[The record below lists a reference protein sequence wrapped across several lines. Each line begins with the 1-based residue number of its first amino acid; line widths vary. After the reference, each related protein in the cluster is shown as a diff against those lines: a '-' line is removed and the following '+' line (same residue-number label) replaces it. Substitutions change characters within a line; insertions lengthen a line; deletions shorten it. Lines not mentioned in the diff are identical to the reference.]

1 MRLLFQ
7 SRFSRTHCVMM
18 FSLCLFVQVTHLSR
32 HAAWEAIICTG
43 FFLGHHGP
51 LLGIGLCKGR
61 DQGGPCFLG
70 SMSTSSLARIIRV
83 IFLKEHSLL
92 YFTDP
97 KIVNVALVPQRKY
110 RKVQK
115 EKGKSLRNSPFRSH
129 FLVSFGGLFP
139 IFPYLCVCVCVCI
152 HFIYIYYF

>member
-18 FSLCLFVQVTHLSR
+18 FSLCLFVQVTHLSS

-51 LLGIGLCKGR
+51 PLGIGLCKGR
-61 DQGGPCFLG
+61 DQGGPCFLR
-70 SMSTSSLARIIRV
+70 STSTSSLARIIRV
-83 IFLKEHSLL
+83 IFLKEYSLL
-92 YFTDP
+92 YFADP
-97 KIVNVALVPQRKY
+97 KIVNVALVPQRKC

-115 EKGKSLRNSPFRSH
+115 EKGKSLRNLPFRSH
-129 FLVSFGGLFP
+129 SLVTFGGLFP
-139 IFPYLCVCVCVCI
+139 ISSYLCVCVCI